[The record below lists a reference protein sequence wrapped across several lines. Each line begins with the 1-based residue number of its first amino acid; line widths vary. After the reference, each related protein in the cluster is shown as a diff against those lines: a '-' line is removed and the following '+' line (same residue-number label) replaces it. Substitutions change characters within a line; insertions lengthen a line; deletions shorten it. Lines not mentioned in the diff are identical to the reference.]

1 MKKTKMMAT
10 FTMLTT
16 VAAMATGVLATE
28 FGPDDPGYLGG
39 RWWIDGNET
48 GRMDEGGALF
58 RLYL

>member
-1 MKKTKMMAT
+1 
-10 FTMLTT
+10 MLTT